1 MVVHSFFGTGAFDQT
16 RPLGMNGVTIQPPSI
31 PFTPSAASGLAGVLS
46 PSLPSSS
53 TAGPGAG
60 AGAGAGVGANGSTGP
75 DPTAQQS
82 LISQISAR
90 TGMNAQYAGMCL
102 VQNGWDLEAAIKNF
116 DEIKAS
122 IPAEA
127 FQ

>member
-31 PFTPSAASGLAGVLS
+31 PFTPSAASGLGGVLN

-53 TAGPGAG
+53 TAGAG
-60 AGAGAGVGANGSTGP
+60 AGANGSTGP
-75 DPTAQQS
+75 DPTTQQS

>member
-60 AGAGAGVGANGSTGP
+60 AGANGSTGP